1 MTAIRTET
9 ERVKTFALDLPHP
22 TRHLAGQHFVVRLTA
37 PDGYTAQRSYS
48 VASPPDD
55 GTSIELTVERL
66 AEGEVSGFLHDELV
80 VGDTVEV
87 RGPIG
92 GWFVWDGAT
101 PALLIGGGS
110 GVVPL
115 MAMLRLARRT
125 PQQTLAH
132 LLVSYRGPTE
142 TDLRGRTPRR
152 RHHRVVHATRHQPL
166 QDLPG
171 GSPSTTSVPT
181 CVTTPPCT
189 SAAPRGLPRP
199 PPNEPWKRGSPLEP
213 SGSNASDRP
222 VDSLTTRT
230 VASDVRPNRARSR
243 RHRAGRRQARSRRV
257 QPTSGCRI

>member
-1 MTAIRTET
+1 MNIAPNDLAVPAIGPWQDATVTAIRTET

-22 TRHLAGQHFVVRLTA
+22 TRHLAGQHFVVRLSA

-48 VASPPDD
+48 VASPPGD

-66 AEGEVSGFLHDELV
+66 AGGEVSGFLHDELV

-142 TDLRGRTPRR
+142 TIYADELRDDDTT
-152 RHHRVVHATRHQPL
+152 VLYTRDAP
-166 QDLPG
+166 P
-171 GSPSTTSVPT
+171 TTS
-181 CVTTPPCT
+181 
-189 SAAPRGLPRP
+189 RP
-199 PPNEPWKRGSPLEP
+199 
-213 SGSNASDRP
+213 
-222 VDSLTTRT
+222 
-230 VASDVRPNRARSR
+230 
-243 RHRAGRRQARSRRV
+243 AGRITIDDIGPHVCDDVTVYICGSARFSEAATERAVEAGVAAGAMRIERFG
-257 QPTSGCRI
+257 PTG